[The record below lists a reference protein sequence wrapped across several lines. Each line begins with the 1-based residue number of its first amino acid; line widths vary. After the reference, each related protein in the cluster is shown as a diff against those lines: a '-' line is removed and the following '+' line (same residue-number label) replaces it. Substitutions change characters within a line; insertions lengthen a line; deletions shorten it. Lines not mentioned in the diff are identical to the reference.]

1 MISGSTWFFPFLL
14 FSLSV
19 TYFFLADIRFQYQI
33 IMTIIPSSFHLGL
46 GPAGYTSLMLEL
58 ARPWGAHFIFQEGRL
73 FEEGVRKAHSSIYD
87 CWSWRSCIAHNCTV
101 FTRSNY
107 AYWSKIVN
115 KRRPRLNAH
124 PIRRMWR
131 YLRIMRKGSVQLGN
145 LHRPDHQFCFTMIYR
160 NLRNCSQGRS
170 ERWFWNKGH
179 PWINGVLEMSKYGE
193 IRLIWTKTS
202 SSAGE
207 PRRRCLQQTLNL
219 VEERPICICPLYI
232 HRKVPEKIN
241 S

>member
-1 MISGSTWFFPFLL
+1 M
-14 FSLSV
+14 
-19 TYFFLADIRFQYQI
+19 
-33 IMTIIPSSFHLGL
+33 
-46 GPAGYTSLMLEL
+46 
-58 ARPWGAHFIFQEGRL
+58 

-87 CWSWRSCIAHNCTV
+87 CWSWRSCISHNSTV

-131 YLRIMRKGSVQLGN
+131 YLRIIRKGSVQRSN
-145 LHRPDHQFCFTMIYR
+145 LHHPHHQLCFTMIYH
-160 NLRNCSQGRS
+160 NCCQWRS
-170 ERWFWNKGH
+170 ERWFWNKGY
-179 PWINGVLEMSKYGE
+179 PRINGVLETSKYGE
-193 IRLIWTKTS
+193 IRFIWTKTS
-202 SSAGE
+202 PSAGE

-219 VEERPICICPLYI
+219 VEGRPICICPLYI
-232 HRKVPEKIN
+232 QRKVPEKIN